1 MSEDNVFAKIIRGE
15 IPARKVYEDDE
26 FLAFHDINPVAP
38 VHLLLIPKRTITSLQ
53 DVTTEDA
60 PWLGR
65 MMALIP
71 RLAAENGCRPGPQG
85 GFRVVT
91 NSGRD
96 GRQEV
101 PHLHFHIIGG
111 EHPWKPRAAMTAE

>member
-38 VHLLLIPKRTITSLQ
+38 VHLLLIPKRHIVSLQ
-53 DVTTEDA
+53 DVTPEDA

-71 RLAAENGCRPGPQG
+71 RLAAENGCRPGVEG

-101 PHLHFHIIGG
+101 PHLHIHIIGG
-111 EHPWKPRAAMTAE
+111 PHPWKPRAAMAAD

>member
-1 MSEDNVFAKIIRGE
+1 MSEDNVFLKIIRGE
-15 IPARKVYEDDE
+15 IPARKVYEDEE

-38 VHLLLIPKRTITSLQ
+38 VHLLLIPKRPVVSLQ
-53 DVTTEDA
+53 DVGPEDA

-71 RLAAENGCRPGPQG
+71 RLAAENGCRPGAEG
-85 GFRVVT
+85 GFRVVA
-91 NSGRD
+91 NNGKD

-111 EHPWKPRAAMTAE
+111 AHPWKSRAAMTAE